1 MPNLLKKNLLVK
13 MQKQQPIPLNTP
25 LLLPSADKYGSG
37 GSELGQILAD
47 KLGYNFYDK
56 EIIEMTAGTTGYS
69 SNYVGEHQESLTN
82 SLLYDLVNHMYT
94 FPETE
99 SPKDKIFDAQSKVI
113 REIAAKGHC
122 VIVGRCADQ
131 ILKGRTDC
139 LNVFLHAP
147 LTNRIK
153 RVMSKKNLTEKEA
166 KNLILKEER
175 RRADNY
181 HYYTRQIWGASANYH
196 LSLDT
201 ALGYDYVMDVIL
213 ETAKRL
219 K

>member
-1 MPNLLKKNLLVK
+1 M
-13 MQKQQPIPLNTP
+13 
-25 LLLPSADKYGSG
+25 
-37 GSELGQILAD
+37 
-47 KLGYNFYDK
+47 
-56 EIIEMTAGTTGYS
+56 
-69 SNYVGEHQESLTN
+69 
-82 SLLYDLVNHMYT
+82 
-94 FPETE
+94 
-99 SPKDKIFDAQSKVI
+99 KD
-113 REIAAKGHC
+113 
-122 VIVGRCADQ
+122 
-131 ILKGRTDC
+131 RTDC

-153 RVMSKKNLTEKEA
+153 RVMSKKKLTEKEA

-201 ALGYDYVMDVIL
+201 SLGYDYVMDVIL
-213 ETAKRL
+213 GTAKRL

>member
-1 MPNLLKKNLLVK
+1 
-13 MQKQQPIPLNTP
+13 
-25 LLLPSADKYGSG
+25 
-37 GSELGQILAD
+37 
-47 KLGYNFYDK
+47 
-56 EIIEMTAGTTGYS
+56 
-69 SNYVGEHQESLTN
+69 
-82 SLLYDLVNHMYT
+82 MYT
-94 FPETE
+94 FPEIE
-99 SPKDKIFDAQSKVI
+99 SPKDKIFYAQSKVI

-131 ILKGRTDC
+131 ILRDRTDC

-153 RVMSKKNLTEKEA
+153 RVMNKKNLTEKEA

-201 ALGYDYVMDVIL
+201 SLGYDYVMDVIL
-213 ETAKRL
+213 GTAKRL